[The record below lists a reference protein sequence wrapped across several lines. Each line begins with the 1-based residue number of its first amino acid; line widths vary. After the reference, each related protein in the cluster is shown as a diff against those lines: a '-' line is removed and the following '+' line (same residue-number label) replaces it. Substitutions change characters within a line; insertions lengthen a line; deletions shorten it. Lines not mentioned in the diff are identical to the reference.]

1 MDKKQVGQSRR
12 SSRGIERFAQRYP
25 KAAQWLRKGGLFLL
39 FSYVVTLL
47 KMLLLMFLPDVFRA
61 LVGNVQWLWPNI
73 PVSILGVQFNLA
85 IIGNALETDA
95 NGLVS
100 GGLAFTLAN
109 LTVIFLGECVNFPLQ
124 RNVTFRS
131 HGPLVPQIGMH
142 LLATIGVFL
151 VMNLFTCV
159 WNPVT
164 TALIGNENLRN
175 TIQSAV
181 TAVVTGGVA
190 MVIIFAVDNKIFAPG
205 WSPFNKPH

>member
-1 MDKKQVGQSRR
+1 MEKKQVSESEHSLHGMQ
-12 SSRGIERFAQRYP
+12 RFAQRYP

-39 FSYVVTLL
+39 FSYVVTFM

-73 PVSILGVQFNLA
+73 PISVLGVQFNLA

-95 NGLVS
+95 SGLVS

-109 LTVIFLGECVNFPLQ
+109 LTVIFLGECINFPLQ

-131 HGPLVPQIGMH
+131 HGPLAPQIVMH

-164 TALIGNENLRN
+164 TALITNENLRN

-205 WSPFNKPH
+205 WGQQR

>member
-73 PVSILGVQFNLA
+73 PVSIFGVQFNLA

-190 MVIIFAVDNKIFAPG
+190 MVIIFAVDNKIFAPS